1 MATYTGTALS
11 APIPGIGWRLARNF
25 VGTSAR
31 VAAVVTLYYRA
42 TDGSRGS
49 TTSAASLPVGAVVER
64 TVTS

>member
-11 APIPGIGWRLARNF
+11 APILGSGWRLARTI

-31 VAAVVTLYYRA
+31 ALPATTLYYRA